1 MTDLGSGTDDLT
13 RYLAARAHLTTA
25 QYTRVA
31 VGAGSTFIAALQH
44 GRIVCGMTTQ
54 PTVNAIETKGV
65 GYSAIDLATTAG
77 AVKALGGA
85 YPAAGVLAQADW
97 VNSHKATAQ
106 KVVDAL
112 VATMHWINTHT
123 AADIAAHMPPAYVV
137 NGLTTRADYIN
148 DAGSG
153 QGPVPARR
161 HDADLGPRHRAGDR
175 QARRQ
180 RVKAGHPEQPP
191 ARTRSRSRRTSS
203 RATRSNG
210 TGGGPALAGPPPSPA
225 DDRGPDMPTPR
236 PADHVPAHRPDQGKT
251 VSTHPGHDNGS
262 SGQAPS
268 PLARHP
274 GAGSRHVYAAPITA
288 MILGDFGANVLKI
301 EHPRGDPARSH
312 GYSKDGHGLWWKV
325 IARNKRAV
333 TLNLSH
339 PTGREL
345 LERLAADAD
354 VLIENFRPGVM
365 EKWGLGPGRL
375 HEINPALVILRVTGF
390 GQFGPYAK
398 RRAFGTLAEAMTGFA
413 HQTGQPDGPPTLP
426 PFGLAD
432 GVTGLAGTIAVLL
445 ALYRR
450 TTNGGHGQV
459 IDVSLLE
466 PLLAILGPGPSAYD
480 QLEIVPGRHGNRS
493 LNNAPRNTYQT
504 RDGRWVAISASAT
517 SIAERVMRLVGR
529 PDIAEQPW
537 FGSARERVRH
547 GDQLDDIVAHW
558 IRVRDLDEVMAAF
571 TEAGAAIAP
580 IYDIEQLVN
589 DPQIEALD
597 AITAVKDEDLG
608 TVRMQNV
615 LFRLSESPGA
625 IRFAGRRLGQDN
637 DLVYGERLGLDP
649 ARIAELRAEGVI

>member
-1 MTDLGSGTDDLT
+1 
-13 RYLAARAHLTTA
+13 
-25 QYTRVA
+25 
-31 VGAGSTFIAALQH
+31 
-44 GRIVCGMTTQ
+44 
-54 PTVNAIETKGV
+54 
-65 GYSAIDLATTAG
+65 
-77 AVKALGGA
+77 
-85 YPAAGVLAQADW
+85 
-97 VNSHKATAQ
+97 
-106 KVVDAL
+106 
-112 VATMHWINTHT
+112 
-123 AADIAAHMPPAYVV
+123 
-137 NGLTTRADYIN
+137 
-148 DAGSG
+148 
-153 QGPVPARR
+153 
-161 HDADLGPRHRAGDR
+161 
-175 QARRQ
+175 
-180 RVKAGHPEQPP
+180 
-191 ARTRSRSRRTSS
+191 
-203 RATRSNG
+203 
-210 TGGGPALAGPPPSPA
+210 
-225 DDRGPDMPTPR
+225 
-236 PADHVPAHRPDQGKT
+236 
-251 VSTHPGHDNGS
+251 VSTHPGHDNVS
-262 SGQAPS
+262 SGQAPG
-268 PLARHP
+268 PLAGIRVLDL
-274 GAGSRHVYAAPITA
+274 GTVYAAPITA

-345 LERLAADAD
+345 LERLADDAD

-365 EKWGLGPGRL
+365 EKWGLGPSRL

-450 TTNGGHGQV
+450 TANGGHGQV

-466 PLLAILGPGPSAYD
+466 PLLTILGPGPSAYD

-504 RDGRWVAISASAT
+504 LDGRWVAISASAT